1 MTGLGSAASVSTGE
15 DIMRQDAH
23 ELLRLGRQTQPFVST
38 DEHLLKLPNTVQ
50 RYLRTVG
57 VIGKEAIRTVRL
69 KQKGHLRMK
78 EGEKW
83 LPLTAEQYFTTS
95 PPGFVWHARVRL
107 FPLLNISVTDMF
119 VNGHGRLKAKL
130 LSLVTMADATG
141 PQVDQGELLRYLA
154 EMIWFPTAWL
164 SQYIEWKEIDEHSAQ
179 AILGHANLTVAAV
192 LHFNKGSQVVQITAE
207 RYREENGKFVL
218 RRWSG
223 RLDNYREISGMRI
236 PMNAEVTWCMDSGDF
251 TCFRAE
257 ITEIEYN
264 I

>member
-1 MTGLGSAASVSTGE
+1 MH
-15 DIMRQDAH
+15 QDAH

-69 KQKGHLRMK
+69 KQRGRLRMK

-107 FPLLNISVTDMF
+107 FSLLNISVTDMF

-130 LSLVTMADATG
+130 LSLVMMADATG

-179 AILGHANLTVAAV
+179 AILRHANLTVAAV

-207 RYREENGKFVL
+207 RYREEDGKFIL
-218 RRWSG
+218 RPWSG
-223 RLDNYREISGMRI
+223 REEDYREVGGMMI
-236 PMNAEVTWCMDSGDF
+236 PMKAEVSWHLESGDF
-251 TCFRAE
+251 TCFRAQ
-257 ITEIEYN
+257 ITEIEFN